1 MALYLVALKRM
12 LEVRLNLPE
21 GTGYKAIGGAVY
33 CFLRG
38 IDRNARGTYFE
49 RPKDALIEC
58 LDDFLKTDSVANSW
72 NLVPKEQFEM
82 ISQNQN
88 SFENLGTILLDLLTR
103 RGKTITEELRDALAF
118 FMLHLGQAEHLGGL
132 CAELDATP
140 QIKSTRSCSGKLSC

>member
-1 MALYLVALKRM
+1 
-12 LEVRLNLPE
+12 
-21 GTGYKAIGGAVY
+21 
-33 CFLRG
+33 
-38 IDRNARGTYFE
+38 
-49 RPKDALIEC
+49 
-58 LDDFLKTDSVANSW
+58 
-72 NLVPKEQFEM
+72 VPKEQFEM

-140 QIKSTRSCSGKLSC
+140 QNKKYVELLREAELLTDSSNKIADEPNNLSVAPTPFLLDESEPKKLRIYSRRNFCF

>member
-1 MALYLVALKRM
+1 
-12 LEVRLNLPE
+12 
-21 GTGYKAIGGAVY
+21 
-33 CFLRG
+33 
-38 IDRNARGTYFE
+38 
-49 RPKDALIEC
+49 
-58 LDDFLKTDSVANSW
+58 
-72 NLVPKEQFEM
+72 M

-140 QIKSTRSCSGKLSC
+140 QNKKYVELLREAELLTDSRNLTTFLSLLRLFFLTRANRKS